1 MQFLL
6 FADDLMLIAEREE
19 DGENN
24 LRIVD
29 NVMVK

>member
-6 FADDLMLIAEREE
+6 FPDDLMLIAEREE

-29 NVMVK
+29 NVMAK